1 LYNHTFISKDIKE
14 FQAMRKNFLV
24 MPLDVQ
30 KAQIAEHFYVTQ
42 QLVLRVKHEVEKCQ
56 ASLYVDITPELFPSC
71 KLGE

>member
-42 QLVLRVKHEVEKCQ
+42 QLVLRVKHHLIDAILME
-56 ASLYVDITPELFPSC
+56 SIRPFLNLDSIRTL
-71 KLGE
+71 